1 MATEQVLMC
10 DNKLAGADLSTAQ
23 YKIVKLSGANAVLAS
38 AAGEL
43 AYGVLQN
50 APVAGDA
57 AGIAIGGRTKI
68 QLGATLA
75 AGAKFSTSAAGLA
88 IAAISTHQVLGTIVE
103 GGASGEIGSA
113 VIDLNG
119 VLA

>member
-38 AAGEL
+38 TAGEL

-75 AGAKFSTSAAGLA
+75 PGTKF
-88 IAAISTHQVLGTIVE
+88 STHQVLGTIVE

-113 VIDLNG
+113 LLDLNG

>member
-1 MATEQVLMC
+1 MATEQVLQC
-10 DNKLAGADLSTAQ
+10 DNKLAGADLTTAQ
-23 YKIVKLSGANAVLAS
+23 YKIVKLSGANVVLTS
-38 AAGEL
+38 TAGEL

-50 APVAGDA
+50 APALGDA
-57 AGIAIGGRTKI
+57 AGVAIDGRTKI

-75 AGAKFSTSAAGLA
+75 AGAKFSASAAGLA
-88 IAAISTHQVLGTIVE
+88 IAAVSTHQVLGTIVE

-113 VIDLNG
+113 VFDLNG